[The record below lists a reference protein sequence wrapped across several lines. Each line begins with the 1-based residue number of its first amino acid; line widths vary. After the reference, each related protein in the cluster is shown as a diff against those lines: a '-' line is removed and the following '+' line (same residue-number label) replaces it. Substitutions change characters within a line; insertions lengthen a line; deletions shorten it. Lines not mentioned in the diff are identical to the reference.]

1 MVSSRESF
9 VIWILFV
16 FLIAGFFSFQV
27 IASSEKFKLKKSTR
41 PDKLQSLINPREN
54 PEGPSWLGADS
65 ATSVR
70 ITPDRYVWLFGDTLL
85 GKIKDGSRKYSV
97 FIHNTIGVTERNS
110 SGNFGKI
117 EKSYGKE
124 DGKIE
129 PIFPSKKDKVFYWPL
144 VGTTANSSLFVAAS
158 KVSTRD
164 TKTFEVLGTTF
175 FRVKNPKGPPD
186 NWTYESQF
194 LPKKNGIFWGTALLK
209 KDDWIYLFGQKGTG
223 FSSKTFVAKIHPRD
237 AEKGAWERKLNFA
250 EGEWKSNSAPEA
262 LEGLPG
268 TAETTIQHNSFFGW
282 YCLQIPPFSFEV
294 HLYTAEKIT
303 GPWRDQ
309 GTVYGVP
316 SPWSKKKTKKGKHIF
331 SAYAA
336 KSHPE
341 LAEKENEVVL
351 TYNVNL
357 NSFVPGLT
365 DKLQDYI
372 EKEKYRKLYVPQF
385 VSLEFQKEK
394 SG

>member
-1 MVSSRESF
+1 MVPSRKSF
-9 VIWILFV
+9 LIWILFV
-16 FLIAGFFSFQV
+16 FLIAGIFSFQ
-27 IASSEKFKLKKSTR
+27 IAASSEKFKLEKSTR
-41 PDKLQSLINPREN
+41 PDNLQSLINPREN

-65 ATSVR
+65 ATSIR
-70 ITPDRYVWLFGDTLL
+70 ITRDRCVWLFGDTIL

-110 SGNFGKI
+110 AGKFGKI
-117 EKSYGKE
+117 KKSYAKE
-124 DGKIE
+124 DGKIRA
-129 PIFPSKKDKVFYWPL
+129 IFPSKKDEVFYWPL
-144 VGTTANSSLFVAAS
+144 VGTTADSSLLVAAS

-164 TKTFEVLGTTF
+164 AKTFKVLGTTF
-175 FRVKNPKGPPD
+175 FRVKNPKDPPK

-194 LPKKNGIFWGTALLK
+194 LPKKNGIVWGTALLK
-209 KDDWIYLFGQKGTG
+209 KDDWIYLFGRKGSG
-223 FSSKTFVAKIHPRD
+223 LSSKTVLAKIKADD
-237 AEKGAWERKLNFA
+237 AEKGAWKRKLNFA
-250 EGEWKSNSAPEA
+250 EGEWKRDSAPKA

-268 TAETTIQHNSFFGW
+268 TSETTIQHNSYFGW

-303 GPWRDQ
+303 GPWHDQ
-309 GTVYGVP
+309 GALYEIP

-341 LAEKENEVVL
+341 LAEKENEIVL

-365 DKLQDYI
+365 DKLGDYI